1 MIAIQSKSSLVSF
14 LAATVGLTVF
24 LFFVFFNSCDD
35 TLSIKI
41 DAEMIVKKSK
51 SLVSQPTMD
60 TAEPKIWSQHRLK
73 PLGTV
78 FTFHLEITLQSLSY
92 CSVYWSIILV
102 S

>member
-24 LFFVFFNSCDD
+24 LFFFNSCDD

-60 TAEPKIWSQHRLK
+60 TAEPKI
-73 PLGTV
+73 
-78 FTFHLEITLQSLSY
+78 
-92 CSVYWSIILV
+92 
-102 S
+102 